1 MSTNDSYSSFFFF
14 LMIRRPP
21 RSTLFPYTTLFRS
34 HVPELALVQ
43 CELALQGRQLLREHL
58 RAPAMLRR
66 EPLGNLHRLPVLDLG
81 CKPAAA
87 LGIGQALALLGEVA
101 LGTRYCLTRL
111 AHGELRLDHR
121 LPHLPRQVAQV
132 SRRRRRV
139 QGGAQR
145 VSQALEHRTLALPDR
160 LREERREHLL
170 HRVRFT
176 LGAGRPLASVLLDC
190 LLLAEARV
198 ALRAAILV
206 DRHGGL
212 YVIPR

>member
-1 MSTNDSYSSFFFF
+1 MPSSAWK
-14 LMIRRPP
+14 I
-21 RSTLFPYTTLFRS
+21 T
-34 HVPELALVQ
+34 ELALVQ

-66 EPLGNLHRLPVLDLG
+66 EPLATLPRSPVLDLG
-81 CKPAAA
+81 CKPAGAV
-87 LGIGQALALLGEVA
+87 GIGQALALLGEVA

-121 LPHLPRQVAQV
+121 LPHLPRQIAQV

-145 VSQALEHRTLALPDR
+145 VSQALENRTLALPDR

-176 LGAGRPLASVLLDC
+176 LGAGRPLASVLLDS

-212 YVIPR
+212 YVIPRLNRGQVR

>member
-66 EPLGNLHRLPVLDLG
+66 EPLGNLHGLPVLDLG

-87 LGIGQALALLGEVA
+87 LGIGQALALLGEEIGRA
-101 LGTRYCLTRL
+101 SCR
-111 AHGELRLDHR
+111 E
-121 LPHLPRQVAQV
+121 
-132 SRRRRRV
+132 RV
-139 QGGAQR
+139 
-145 VSQALEHRTLALPDR
+145 
-160 LREERREHLL
+160 
-170 HRVRFT
+170 
-176 LGAGRPLASVLLDC
+176 
-190 LLLAEARV
+190 
-198 ALRAAILV
+198 
-206 DRHGGL
+206 
-212 YVIPR
+212 